1 MVLGVSFS
9 IEGEDLVIVR
19 IDAVA
24 QLLIINRI
32 PSHILCGQGEAK
44 AAASI
49 LVTIVLPANC
59 NGVGRNGR
67 NSMEH
72 LALRVELNCNKYQ

>member
-1 MVLGVSFS
+1 MFG
-9 IEGEDLVIVR
+9 IEGEELVIVR

-24 QLLIINRI
+24 QLLQIEFI
-32 PSHILCGQGEAK
+32 PIHIGGGQGEVKVGVSALV
-44 AAASI
+44 AAIKPVVCS
-49 LVTIVLPANC
+49 
-59 NGVGRNGR
+59 GVGRNGR